1 MMSKLGLRGVLVA
14 SAAMLLTAAEPN
26 GSAIF
31 KEHCTNC
38 HGDDGK
44 GKAAIG
50 TPDFSAAETQNSIT
64 DEQIV
69 MTITDGRKGTIMP
82 AWKGTLTAE
91 EIAAVASYVRSLGP
105 SRDGG
110 KARVQGQA
118 QAAAVQAY
126 NRRRRVH

>member
-1 MMSKLGLRGVLVA
+1 MMWKLGLRGFLVT
-14 SAAMLLTAAEPN
+14 SAAMLLAAAEPN

-31 KEHCTNC
+31 KEHCTAC

-50 TPDFSAAETQNSIT
+50 TPDFTAAETQNSIT

-69 MTITDGRKGTIMP
+69 TTITDGRKGTIMP

-110 KARVQGQA
+110 KARAQGQA
-118 QAAAVQAY
+118 QAPAIQAY